1 MKYKKYPKIFSA
13 LLAICIVFSL
23 FSMLALYAQADTN
36 EIRVS
41 TAKEL
46 MQAMRYASPGDEII
60 VAPGEYVGALG
71 TGSNGSGYGSAW
83 FYSNV
88 DGTAEKPIT
97 VRCED
102 PANKPLLKGSRTS
115 GMVMYITGDY
125 WIIDGFDMSIG
136 QKGLLLDNSNNTI
149 IKNCDIHDVSMEGLH
164 LRDGSSYCLV
174 ENCKVYNTGLVNK
187 GMGEGIYVGSDKG
200 KWGEFNKDCN
210 YNVIRSCELGPNVD
224 SEHVDVKEGTVG
236 TIVEYCI
243 MHGTGVSGGNYA
255 DSFIDAKGNDG
266 IYRYNTCYQEGN
278 DIIVDAFQTHNQI
291 EDWGNRNVFVYNTIV
306 LTNSSCCIVN
316 GHTNVGTLYYGN
328 TCNQANGGN
337 KGNVTELTK
346 EQADQYA
353 GQGPSEP
360 PEVPVLGMTVEEV
373 GLNSKTGSL
382 RTVYSLSDPNKE
394 CVAVGLVY
402 CVDSS
407 VEPAQITVGAAG
419 TYACTSTSAGLLSQD
434 GASKTYAMSMNTG
447 AFTGTL
453 RVRAFAL
460 LETGKYIYSDA
471 MEYVIP

>member
-1 MKYKKYPKIFSA
+1 MKKSNRTRA
-13 LLAICIVFSL
+13 FSL
-23 FSMLALYAQADTN
+23 LLVLALVLAFLPALTPKAQAAGR
-36 EIRVS
+36 EVRVKTS
-41 TAKEL
+41 LEL
-46 MQAMRYASPGDEII
+46 MQAMRNAQSGDEII

-97 VRCED
+97 LRCED
-102 PANKPLLKGSRTS
+102 PANKPILKGARNS

-136 QKGLLLDNSNNTI
+136 QKGLLLDNSNNSV
-149 IKNCDIHDVSMEGLH
+149 IKNCDIHDVAMEGLH

-187 GMGEGIYVGSDKG
+187 GMGEGIYIGSDKG
-200 KWGEFNKDCN
+200 KWEQFNKECN
-210 YNVIRSCELGPNVD
+210 YNIIRSCELGPNVD

-236 TIVEYCI
+236 TIVEYCT
-243 MHGTGVSGGNYA
+243 MHGTGISGGNYA

-291 EDWGNRNVFVYNTIV
+291 EDWGSRNVFIYNTVV
-306 LTNSSCCIVN
+306 LTNPNCFIVN
-316 GHTNVGTLYYGN
+316 GHTNVETYFYGN
-328 TCNQANGGN
+328 TCTQVNGGN

-360 PEVPVLGMTVEEV
+360 PEVPVRSLCVDEIRR
-373 GLNSKTGSL
+373 NDKTGSL
-382 RTVYSLSDPNKE
+382 FTTYSISDPQSE
-394 CVAVGLVY
+394 CTVVGLVY
-402 CVDSS
+402 CLDSS
-407 VEPAQITVGAAG
+407 VGSAEITVGKAG
-419 TYACTSTSAGLLSQD
+419 TYACMATSAGLVAQDSTSQ
-434 GASKTYAMSMNTG
+434 TYAVSMNTG
-447 AFTGTL
+447 TFTGTV
-453 RVRAFAL
+453 RVRVFAQL
-460 LETGKYIYSDA
+460 ATGEYVYSDA
-471 MEYVIP
+471 AEYTLP